1 MTFPQILA
9 AGGATL
15 ALVGAAG
22 MFVWLWAS
30 VIDQAKRFG
39 LREAA
44 LGFAIAVAATG
55 LALLFLALII
65 QGAPRAFGAL

>member
-1 MTFPQILA
+1 
-9 AGGATL
+9 
-15 ALVGAAG
+15 